1 MFQQN
6 LITNLLGIA
15 NVFVDKIEN
24 NSFSMH
30 IHISTSSKTQICPCC
45 GQTTKYVHDYR
56 TQKIRD
62 IPFQGKETFLF
73 LRKRRY
79 VCKSCGKRFFE
90 NYDFLPKYRHF
101 TGRVYASVINALREK
116 ISFKDVGKR
125 FGISSASVFRIFE
138 YVAVTTPTSL
148 PTVLGIDEFK
158 GNTNS
163 EKFQV
168 ILTDIKNRK
177 VIDILPNRYK
187 TNLISYFLRF
197 PRAEREKVRVFV
209 MDMWEDYRDLAW
221 LFPNAKVVA
230 DRYHWVRQ
238 IHWALDRV
246 RRNIQKHLSKWWRK
260 YFKRHRFLLYKK
272 FSELD
277 SEQRLGVLNMV
288 ERNTD
293 LYNAWQLKEMFYD
306 FKDCKN
312 PRCARKLMLKFTLA
326 AERLEI
332 PEFKDCLRA
341 MHNWATPILN
351 SFQHR
356 YTNAFTEGT
365 NNSIKVLKRISYGY
379 QRFDRLKKKILFV
392 LAH

>member
-24 NSFSMH
+24 NSSNIE
-30 IHISTSSKTQICPCC
+30 IHLSTQSKAQVCPCC
-45 GQTTKYVHDYR
+45 GQTTKYIHDYR

-62 IPFQGKETFLF
+62 IPFQGKETFLY

-79 VCKSCGKRFFE
+79 VCNSCGKRFFE
-90 NYDFLPKYRHF
+90 KYDFLPRYRHF
-101 TGRVYASVINALREK
+101 TGRVYTSVITALREK

-138 YVAVTTPTSL
+138 YVAIATPTSL

-158 GNTNS
+158 GNTNG

-168 ILTDIKNRK
+168 ILTNIKDKK
-177 VIDILPNRYK
+177 VVDILPNRHK
-187 TNLISYFLRF
+187 SNLITYFLRF
-197 PRAEREKVRVFV
+197 PRAEREKVRVLV
-209 MDMWEDYRDLAW
+209 MDMWENYRALAW
-221 LFPNAKVVA
+221 LFPNAKVVV

-238 IHWALDRV
+238 IHWALDNV
-246 RRNIQKHLSKWWRK
+246 RKNVQKNLSDWWRK

-272 FSELD
+272 FADLD
-277 SEQRLGVLNMV
+277 SEQRLAVLNMV
-288 ERNTD
+288 ERNTE

-306 FKDCKN
+306 FKDCKK
-312 PRCARKLMLKFTLA
+312 PRYARKLLLKFILA
-326 AERLEI
+326 AEGLGME
-332 PEFKDCLRA
+332 EFKDCLSA

-351 SFQHR
+351 SFQHK

-392 LAH
+392 LAS